1 MARTR
6 LIAAL
11 ILTYIAF
18 AMLLNSVGTVILQS
32 ISSFGVSKP
41 EASTLEG
48 FKDITIAVV
57 SFATASYLPRFGL
70 RNALIASLVLAIAA
84 CIVMPL
90 FGSFGAAQLHFAL
103 VGAAFAVAK
112 VVVYSMIGLVTDNP
126 RQHASLTSL
135 IEGMF
140 MVGVLSS
147 YWVFSAFI
155 DPTGLRWLNA
165 YWVLAGVTALAL
177 ALILVSPVDE
187 RRAAADERAAAEGP
201 AFVAMLKL
209 AALPL
214 VLVFVVC
221 AFLFVLIEQG
231 IQSWLPTFN
240 NEVLHLSAQMSV
252 QAASLFAACL
262 AIGRFAAG
270 AVMARFDWYPVLN
283 VCLAVLAALIILV
296 LPLADSLNPRHD
308 RGMARR
314 PRRRLPVPADRH
326 CAGTHLSDDHLGH
339 AQRDAQS
346 RAPAADGPRRR
357 LFGAGRDDRIGDYR
371 RVVRAPR
378 RPHRLY
384 PDAGADRIAC
394 NGPVPAP
401 APDRTSVGAG
411 ASLRSVGAGLSAG
424 ARQPS
429 NQLRTFFDTSLAGQR
444 V

>member
-11 ILTYIAF
+11 ILTYVAF

-32 ISSFGVSKP
+32 ISSFGVTKP

-90 FGSFGAAQLHFAL
+90 FGSFAAAQLHFAL

-112 VVVYSMIGLVTDNP
+112 VVVYSMIGLVTADA
-126 RQHASLTSL
+126 RHHASLTSL

-155 DPTGLRWLNA
+155 DPAGLRWLNA

-177 ALILVSPVDE
+177 AILLSAPVEE
-187 RRAAADERAAAEGP
+187 RQAADTGDPEPAEHAP
-201 AFVAMLKL
+201 MLAMLRL

-214 VLVFVVC
+214 VLIFVVC
-221 AFLFVLIEQG
+221 AFVFVLIEQG
-231 IQSWLPTFN
+231 IGTWLPTFN
-240 NEVLHLSAQMSV
+240 NEVLHLPAQMSV
-252 QAASLFAACL
+252 QAASLFAACIAL
-262 AIGRFAAG
+262 GRFGAG

-283 VCLAVLAALIILV
+283 ICLALLAALIILV
-296 LPLADSLNPRHD
+296 LPLADGL
-308 RGMARR
+308 R
-314 PRRRLPVPADRH
+314 PGPIAGWGDAPVAAFLFPLIGFALAPIYPTIISVMLSAMPGRSHPPLMGLVVVFSALGGTTGSIITGALFAHLDGRTAFTLMLVPTAVLAGGLFLLRRRI
-326 CAGTHLSDDHLGH
+326 
-339 AQRDAQS
+339 
-346 RAPAADGPRRR
+346 RAIGP
-357 LFGAGRDDRIGDYR
+357 
-371 RVVRAPR
+371 
-378 RPHRLY
+378 
-384 PDAGADRIAC
+384 
-394 NGPVPAP
+394 
-401 APDRTSVGAG
+401 
-411 ASLRSVGAGLSAG
+411 
-424 ARQPS
+424 
-429 NQLRTFFDTSLAGQR
+429 
-444 V
+444 